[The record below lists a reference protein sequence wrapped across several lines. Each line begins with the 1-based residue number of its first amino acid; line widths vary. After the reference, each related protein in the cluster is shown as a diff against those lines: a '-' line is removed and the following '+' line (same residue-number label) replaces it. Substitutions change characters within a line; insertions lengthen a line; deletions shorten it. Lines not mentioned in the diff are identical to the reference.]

1 MTIID
6 IHAQMTKWLKELID
20 ETFLQRTQTTSQS
33 KLTQYQESSVKYK
46 DTKLVNFLFTD
57 VQTCDLAIWV

>member
-20 ETFLQRTQTTSQS
+20 ETFLQRTQTTSQP

-46 DTKLVNFLFTD
+46 DTKLVNFLCTD